1 MKPVYFANLL
11 FILAANAL
19 FLGATSYAETT
30 PSILLLNSQQ
40 ATCPFKMYGNR
51 LQVDVG
57 GGVQFYQGSSD
68 NLETA
73 DCISS
78 ETAISGMAG
87 GGLANN
93 IMMSR
98 NIMDPL
104 ANLPVPTPGPAKTVP
119 GCTDKQN
126 AYVVNA
132 TNASTCSTIPTGY
145 YPGGIVIDNENA
157 NVLMTGTYILGKNGF
172 IVKHGSVDGTG
183 GVFIYIMSDSS
194 GSPKIDVTTRKT
206 INLNGIVSG
215 PYAGI
220 IFYQD
225 RNNTNDLKFN
235 DDGTGSITLAG
246 SIYAP
251 TAKIAINVQSNFIYG
266 TTNGIYPGIIANTI
280 EYSGSGVVKTES
292 IIDPKVIDEFLRG
305 QFTYFPAELSK
316 HAFANCQLA
325 TGPSSDNCVCTT
337 SFVSKKTK
345 NMTNYTLK
353 LEQYNQGR
361 LVSPVRVSV
370 TQLDTQTNT
379 SVTATQFGTKPI
391 ALKSLKAWCTKDKVI
406 SIP

>member
-1 MKPVYFANLL
+1 MKHIYSANFL
-11 FILAANAL
+11 FIFAVNAL
-19 FLGATSYAETT
+19 FFSAPSYAQGT
-30 PSILLLNSQQ
+30 PSILLLNSKQ

-57 GGVQFYQGSSD
+57 GGVQFYQDSST
-68 NLETA
+68 NLETTS
-73 DCISS
+73 CISS
-78 ETAISGMAG
+78 ETAISGLAG
-87 GGLANN
+87 GGLAN

-98 NIMDPL
+98 NITDPL
-104 ANLPVPTPGPAKTVP
+104 ANLSAPTPGPAKTVP

-126 AYVVNA
+126 VYVVNA
-132 TNASTCSTIPTGY
+132 NNASACSTIPAGY
-145 YPGGIVIDNENA
+145 YPGGIVVDNENA
-157 NVLMTGTYILGKNGF
+157 NVIMAGTYILGKNGF
-172 IVKHGSVDGTG
+172 VVKHGSVDGTG
-183 GVFIYIMSDSS
+183 GVLIYIMSDSS
-194 GSPKIDVTTRKT
+194 GSPKIDVTTGKT
-206 INLNGIVSG
+206 INLNGMVSG

-225 RNNTNDLKFN
+225 RNNNNDVKFN
-235 DDGTGSITLAG
+235 DDGTGAITLAG

-251 TAKIAINVQSNFIYG
+251 TAKIAANVQSNFIYG

-280 EYSGSGVVKTES
+280 EYSGSGIVKTES
-292 IIDPKVIDEFLRG
+292 IIDPKVIDQFLRG
-305 QFTYFPAELSK
+305 QFSYFPAELSK

-325 TGPSSDNCVCTT
+325 TGPSSDTCVCTT
-337 SFVSKKTK
+337 SFISKKTK
-345 NMTNYTLK
+345 NMTNYTLT

-391 ALKSLKAWCTKDKVI
+391 ALKSLKVWCTKDKVI